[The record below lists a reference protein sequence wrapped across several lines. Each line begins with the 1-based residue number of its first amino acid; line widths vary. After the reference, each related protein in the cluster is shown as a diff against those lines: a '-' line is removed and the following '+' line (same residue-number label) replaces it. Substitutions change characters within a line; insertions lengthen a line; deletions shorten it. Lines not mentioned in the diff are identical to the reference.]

1 MNTLKYLTLTYKAN
15 HPIKAGLIK
24 WSARFLVLILSPFI
38 ICWMAYV
45 YFWELG

>member
-1 MNTLKYLTLTYKAN
+1 MRENLFMLAYKEK
-15 HPIKAGLIK
+15 HPTRAKLIK

-45 YFWELG
+45 YYWELR